1 MNMHFASLLVGFASA
16 LVLWQLLMTFARVP
30 IDNRGYRDS
39 PAMGF
44 RLVWPL
50 IRLLVFNTSALM
62 SKRTLDKLKGLLARA
77 GVEYSLN
84 AEEIWASRVIS
95 AFLFAVATLSVHKP
109 LGSMVL
115 VFMPMAAMVGYHY
128 PENWLKQK
136 AVQRRDEVLKSLPF
150 YLDVIT
156 LSVEAGSNL
165 TGGITQAVQRTVDSA
180 LRRELGRV
188 LRDIRSGK
196 TRADALRDFAQR
208 VDSTAVNQVVSG
220 LIQGEKAGANLGP
233 MLRAQSEQLRVERFQ
248 RAEKKALEA
257 PVKLLAPL
265 FLCIFPMTFV
275 ALGFVMLSKAIVA
288 GFISSPWIVWA
299 YGWPG

>member
-1 MNMHFASLLVGFASA
+1 MNAQYASLLVGAALA
-16 LVLWQLLMTFARVP
+16 LVLWQTLSTFARVP
-30 IDNRGYRDS
+30 EEDRVYRDN
-39 PAMGF
+39 PAIGF

-50 IRLLVFNTSALM
+50 IRLVVFHLGSLM
-62 SKRTLDKLKGLLARA
+62 SEHTEGKLKELLAKA
-77 GVEYSLN
+77 GMEYSLTSDD
-84 AEEIWASRVIS
+84 IWAARIVS
-95 AFLFAVATLSVHKP
+95 AAFFALAMLFLRDHFGHMALVLMPVAA
-109 LGSMVL
+109 
-115 VFMPMAAMVGYHY
+115 FVGFCY

-136 AVQRRDEVLKSLPF
+136 ALQRRDAVLKSLPF
-150 YLDVIT
+150 YLDIIT

-165 TGGITQAVQRTVDSA
+165 TGSITQAVQRTVDSA

-196 TRADALRDFAQR
+196 TRADALRDFVIR

-220 LIQGEKAGANLGP
+220 LVQGEKAGANLGP

-275 ALGFVMLSKAIVA
+275 ALGFVMLSKTIAA
-288 GFISSPWIVWA
+288 GFISSPWILWA